1 MNNVIPVYLSE
12 DPYIAIVIAQ
22 LVTRSGQYYNM
33 SMARHDI
40 GSGRVRVN
48 GTEVRKSYE
57 VFEPGLYE
65 VRVGVNTYSVQL
77 HHSAK
82 E

>member
-1 MNNVIPVYLSE
+1 MDNVVPVYVSE
-12 DPYIAIVIAQ
+12 DPYISHVVTQ

-33 SMARHDI
+33 SMARTDI
-40 GSGRVRVN
+40 GAGRVIVN
-48 GTEVRKSYE
+48 GVQVRKPYT
-57 VFEPGLYE
+57 VFMPGLYE

-77 HHSAK
+77 NHSAK